1 MNAALTYDTGVQAGY
16 ALATADAAV
25 WLLEQGF
32 AEAAAAIAKGAH
44 RDAVARA
51 NRAGR

>member
-25 WLLEQGF
+25 WLAERGWH
-32 AEAAAAIAKGAH
+32 EAANAISKGAH
-44 RDAVARA
+44 RDAAARGNEA
-51 NRAGR
+51 TR